1 MVPGMYDTSTLECTS
16 TASLSFARMARIWL
30 KGKAGTLAV
39 KLNSGRLVGEA
50 YERPMSQRMVN
61 GMADCTE
68 YVVKGLP

>member
-1 MVPGMYDTSTLECTS
+1 
-16 TASLSFARMARIWL
+16 MARIWL